1 MNGDP
6 LSLLENSRSM
16 RILLFI
22 REHEGCRKMELYDAV
37 CGDGRMPKKLDN
49 LEAAGLIV
57 QRRAGMSTFLSL
69 TDKGRRVADALAE
82 IERIMEE

>member
-1 MNGDP
+1 MKGDP
-6 LSLLENSRSM
+6 LSLLESRQSM
-16 RILLFI
+16 RTVLFI

-57 QRRAGMSTFLSL
+57 QERVGMSTLLSL
-69 TDKGRRVADALAE
+69 TGKGRRVADALKE
-82 IERIMEE
+82 IQRIMEE